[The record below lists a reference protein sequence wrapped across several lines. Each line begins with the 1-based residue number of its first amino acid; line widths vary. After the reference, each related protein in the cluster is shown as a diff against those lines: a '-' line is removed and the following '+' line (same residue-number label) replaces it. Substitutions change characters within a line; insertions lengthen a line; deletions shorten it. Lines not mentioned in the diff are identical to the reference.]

1 MADLELTLQVKQSL
15 AEPCLV
21 DDKVDLDTQVK
32 DTLERV
38 EHVKKTLTIEV
49 R

>member
-1 MADLELTLQVKQSL
+1 MADLELTVQVKQSL
-15 AEPCLV
+15 AQPCLV
-21 DDKVDLDTQVK
+21 DDTVDLDIQVK

-38 EHVKKTLTIEV
+38 ESVKKTLTIEV